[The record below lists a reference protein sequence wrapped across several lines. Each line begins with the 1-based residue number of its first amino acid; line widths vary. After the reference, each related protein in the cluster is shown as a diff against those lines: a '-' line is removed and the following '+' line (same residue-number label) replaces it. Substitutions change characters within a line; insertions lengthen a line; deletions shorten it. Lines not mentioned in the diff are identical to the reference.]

1 MLSIIQ
7 MAEIKKLK
15 DIQMGMEIGHRMIL
29 NAVHGI
35 EDIQGKE

>member
-1 MLSIIQ
+1 MSKSSLQTRRS
-7 MAEIKKLK
+7 
-15 DIQMGMEIGHRMIL
+15 GMKIGHLEIL